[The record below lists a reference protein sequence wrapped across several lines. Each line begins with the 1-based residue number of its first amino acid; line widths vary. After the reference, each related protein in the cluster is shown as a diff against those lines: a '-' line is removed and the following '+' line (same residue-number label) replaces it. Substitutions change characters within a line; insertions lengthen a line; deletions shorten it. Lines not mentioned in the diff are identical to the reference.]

1 MPVMKQQVPYTE
13 LKTLGNVPIGMDV
26 LQGLYREYQS
36 PNMHISMLEKKGLLI
51 RLKRGLY
58 AVSPEISGK
67 ELSVGLIANHLY
79 GPSYVSLHW
88 ALRWYGLI
96 PEQVATVTSI
106 TTRHTREFENS
117 LGRFTFRGV
126 SQEYFPIGI
135 KSQEDAGLHFLLA
148 SPEKALCDMLMQEK
162 HVPDQS
168 LSRLAVFFEED
179 MRIDMDD
186 LRQMDASI
194 IRQCREAGNKKQ
206 VLTNLLKLIER

>member
-1 MPVMKQQVPYTE
+1 MTQQVPYKE
-13 LKTLGNVPIGMDV
+13 LKTLGNVPISMEV
-26 LQGLYREYQS
+26 LQSLYKDYQS

-58 AVSPEISGK
+58 VVSPEISGK
-67 ELSVGLIANHLY
+67 ELSLGLVANHLY

-96 PEQVATVTSI
+96 PERIDTVTSI
-106 TTRHTREFENS
+106 TTRHTRGFENS

-168 LSRLAVFFEED
+168 ISRLEVFFEED
-179 MRIDMDD
+179 MRIDLED
-186 LRQMDASI
+186 LRQMDDNV
-194 IRQCREAGNKKQ
+194 IRQCMEAGNKKQ